1 MEDYRRLWV
10 ECLAMIRE
18 RLGNEEIYKVWFSKI
33 VFEQYDPQQRT
44 LLLQVPSNYV
54 YCYLEQYHVSL
65 LREVTQA
72 VFKTNIILNYRV
84 LPSQPVAPA
93 PDFSQMFEQMKQR
106 GFNVG
111 GPIPQVSVPDAAQ
124 RMRESLKAIVGDQ
137 YRWVPAYDKVA
148 SWLTDNHGKW
158 LLCIGFSGTG
168 KSRLC
173 REVLPLLLGFGN
185 VAQCSAIEMTEHNG
199 KTARIDELLKASVI
213 VVDGLGTEDASVS
226 HYGRHRRP
234 FYELCDAA
242 ERQGKLLILTTNC
255 LAPKAMPDDWPW
267 KHQFPT
273 TFGER
278 YGEDVLLRLRSHTFN
293 VTFDEVLRPVG

>member
-1 MEDYRRLWV
+1 MEDYRRLWA
-10 ECLAMIRE
+10 ECLSMIRE
-18 RLGNEEIYKVWFSKI
+18 RINNQERYAAWWRDIEFYGFDEQQNALTVQLPSRLVSYYIEEHH
-33 VFEQYDPQQRT
+33 
-44 LLLQVPSNYV
+44 VP
-54 YCYLEQYHVSL
+54 LMQ
-65 LREVTQA
+65 EVLNT
-72 VFKTNIILNYRV
+72 VFKRNVRLRYK
-84 LPSQPVAPA
+84 LPPSQPVAPA

-124 RMRESLKAIVGDQ
+124 RMRQSLREIVGDQ

-148 SWLTDNHGKW
+148 SWLTDNHCKW

-173 REVLPLLLGFGN
+173 REVLPLLIGFGN

-255 LAPKAMPDDWPW
+255 LTPKAMPDDWPW

-278 YGEDVLLRLRSHTFN
+278 YGEDVLSRLRSHTFN
-293 VTFDEVLRPVG
+293 VTFDEILR